1 MGKCANPTCDTFTLA
16 VYCKS
21 CSATNRAVNSAVE
34 SAEAVAKSKAEDETI
49 SAVIASLKAEYA
61 ALKEDVFPESLVSK
75 EYLDGLE
82 HAILLVQ
89 NEYAPETLSEYFAAD
104 AELYKDNAF
113 GLAEPTADA
122 SPLTAS
128 RSVWDA
134 QTQEEADRSHENSTY
149 DEYWTNI
156 GRVDERY
163 QVLRELKDMLNEAAL
178 DGRLKEIVVLQDVI
192 ARVKQNGRSRHNRDS
207 GE

>member
-16 VYCKS
+16 TYCKP

-49 SAVIASLKAEYA
+49 AAVIASLKAEHSA
-61 ALKEDVFPESLVSK
+61 IKEEAPESLVSK
-75 EYLDGLE
+75 EYLDGFE

-89 NEYAPETLSEYFAAD
+89 NEYAPETLIEYFAAD
-104 AELYKDNAF
+104 AELYEDNDF
-113 GLAEPTADA
+113 GLVESTAEV
-122 SPLTAS
+122 PLTAS

-134 QTQEEADRSHENSTY
+134 RTQEEADSIHENSTY

-163 QVLRELKDMLNEAAL
+163 QVLRELKDMLNEAEL

-192 ARVKQNGRSRHNRDS
+192 ARVKQNGRSRQNRDS